1 MKMLEELKKEAHSIK
16 VLFVEDDT
24 DFTKVMEDLLKKFFK
39 NVVFAK
45 DGEEGLKKYIEEG
58 PFEIVISDITMP
70 VMDGLEMSENIKKE
84 NHGQHIMII
93 SAHSDANKLIKAI
106 DIGVD
111 SFILKPV
118 DSFVLLERLLGI
130 CRTVNGLLR
139 EQREKELE
147 RLLFNQSRMA
157 AMGEMISIISHQL
170 KQPLYAMSML
180 TANMKSRFFELCQRS
195 DEDFNQSVEWM
206 SNQIKFM
213 SATIDTFANFLKPQK
228 SASFFAVQKSVLDIV
243 SILSAKLK
251 SEGIDLVC
259 DVDSSIQIYGF
270 EKEFNQAVLNII
282 SNAIDAFKH
291 PEKERKIVVTALV
304 DNGIHISIKDNAGG
318 IEDSVKN
325 RIFDPYF
332 TTKGDSGTGIGLVS

>member
-147 RLLFNQSRMA
+147 RLIFNQSRMA

-180 TANMKSRFFELCQRS
+180 TANMKSR
-195 DEDFNQSVEWM
+195 
-206 SNQIKFM
+206 
-213 SATIDTFANFLKPQK
+213 
-228 SASFFAVQKSVLDIV
+228 
-243 SILSAKLK
+243 
-251 SEGIDLVC
+251 
-259 DVDSSIQIYGF
+259 
-270 EKEFNQAVLNII
+270 
-282 SNAIDAFKH
+282 
-291 PEKERKIVVTALV
+291 
-304 DNGIHISIKDNAGG
+304 
-318 IEDSVKN
+318 
-325 RIFDPYF
+325 
-332 TTKGDSGTGIGLVS
+332 

>member
-84 NHGQHIMII
+84 NSGQHIMII

-180 TANMKSRFFELCQRS
+180 TANMKSRFFELCQKS

-259 DVDSSIQIYGF
+259 DVDSSIQIYG
-270 EKEFNQAVLNII
+270 
-282 SNAIDAFKH
+282 
-291 PEKERKIVVTALV
+291 
-304 DNGIHISIKDNAGG
+304 
-318 IEDSVKN
+318 
-325 RIFDPYF
+325 
-332 TTKGDSGTGIGLVS
+332 